1 MRDILATCGQ
11 FIMRR
16 AARDPRVH
24 MHFPFG
30 SSKDDDSDLMG
41 GKRFG
46 PASMEKRHIALK
58 GQTIF
63 AVHGT
68 VYILIS
74 QGKTSCV
81 SIYIIRPF

>member
-1 MRDILATCGQ
+1 
-11 FIMRR
+11 
-16 AARDPRVH
+16 
-24 MHFPFG
+24 
-30 SSKDDDSDLMG
+30 MG
-41 GKRFG
+41 GKGFG

-81 SIYIIRPF
+81 SIYIVGPF